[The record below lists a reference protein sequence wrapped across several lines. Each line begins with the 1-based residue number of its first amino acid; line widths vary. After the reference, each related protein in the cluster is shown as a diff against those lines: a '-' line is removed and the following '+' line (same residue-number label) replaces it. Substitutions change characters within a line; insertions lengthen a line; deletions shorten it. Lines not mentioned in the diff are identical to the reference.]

1 MSRELMLAADDLQ
14 RKLSQLVAKLEAL
27 SRLRA
32 SQRNT
37 LLGTP
42 QSDNWTGAKR
52 NQFEGEF
59 ARQQAAL
66 GAIADA
72 ARRFQSQVSKA
83 AVQAALDAKKKQ

>member
-1 MSRELMLAADDLQ
+1 MSRELMQAADDLQ
-14 RKLSQLVAKLEAL
+14 RKLSQLAAKLEAL

-32 SQRNT
+32 SQRNA

-42 QSDNWTGAKR
+42 QSDNWRGAKR

-59 ARQQAAL
+59 GRQQAAL

-72 ARRFQSQVSKA
+72 ARRFQSQVSRA
-83 AVQAALDAKKKQ
+83 AVQAALDARKE